1 MIGGIAAFLAIVFFV
16 MAHEAGHFIAAKATG
31 MKATEFFFGFG
42 PRLFSFRRGET
53 EYGVKALPFG
63 GYVRILGMN
72 SLEDVDPAD
81 AGRAYRDKKFWQKSV
96 AVLSGVAMNF
106 LIAYLMFF
114 GVIVAE
120 GVPETTSDGQP
131 VASTTLDQV
140 LLELDD
146 GSPSPAAE
154 AGLQSGD
161 RIVELNGRP
170 VVEWEDAASA
180 IEQSPDQTVEI
191 VVERDGAELTL
202 TTQLSS
208 RIEEEGTSPVGYLGV
223 SPEIAFR
230 SVGVWE
236 AMGLAGEAFADAIGA
251 TFSFLGK
258 MIQPASLIQLG
269 GVFGGNTD
277 IPDEIRPVSP
287 IGMVNIGTQAE
298 SLGIGNLIWLLA
310 SVNVVLGTLN
320 VLPLYPLDGGH
331 FAVAL
336 YEKVS
341 GRVADVRK
349 LAPVAA
355 VVIALVA
362 FVGLVGVVLDLINP
376 IRLPG

>member
-42 PRLFSFRRGET
+42 PRLLSFRRGET
-53 EYGVKALPFG
+53 EYGMKALPFG
-63 GYVRILGMN
+63 GYVKILGMN

-114 GVIVAE
+114 GLILAD
-120 GVPETTSDGQP
+120 GVPETTSDGLP

-146 GSPSPAAE
+146 GSPSPAAG
-154 AGLQSGD
+154 AGLAVGD

-180 IEQSPDQTVEI
+180 IEESPGETVEI
-191 VVERDGAELTL
+191 VVERDGAEVTL
-202 TTQLSS
+202 TAELAS
-208 RIEEEGTSPVGYLGV
+208 RVEEEGGSAVGYLGV
-223 SPEIAFR
+223 SPEQVFR
-230 SVGVWE
+230 SVGIWE
-236 AMGLAGEAFADAIGA
+236 AMGLAGEALVSTIGA
-251 TFSFLGK
+251 TFDFLGRL
-258 MIQPASLIQLG
+258 IQPASLAQLG
-269 GVFGGNTD
+269 GALVGNTD

-336 YEKVS
+336 YEKLT

-355 VVIALVA
+355 AVIALVV
-362 FVGLVGVVLDLINP
+362 FVGVVGIVLDIVNP
-376 IRLPG
+376 IRIPG

>member
-1 MIGGIAAFLAIVFFV
+1 MIGGIAAFLAIIFFV

-106 LIAYLMFF
+106 LIAYVMFF

-120 GVPETTSDGQP
+120 GVPQTASDGLP

-146 GSPSPAAE
+146 GSPSPASE
-154 AGLQSGD
+154 AGLQRGD
-161 RIVELNGRP
+161 RIVELDGRP
-170 VVEWEDAASA
+170 ITEWDEAASA
-180 IEQSPDQTVEI
+180 IEANPGETVEI
-191 VVERDGAELTL
+191 VVMRDGAEVTL
-202 TTQLSS
+202 TAALAS
-208 RIEEEGTSPVGYLGV
+208 RTEEGKTVGYLGV
-223 SPEIAFR
+223 APEIAFR
-230 SVGVWE
+230 SVGVFE
-236 AMGLAGEAFADAIGA
+236 AMGLAGEAFGDAIGA
-251 TFSFLGK
+251 TFDFLGRL
-258 MIQPASLIQLG
+258 IQPASLARLG
-269 GVFGGNTD
+269 GALVGNTD

-298 SLGIGNLIWLLA
+298 SLGIANLLWLLA

-331 FAVAL
+331 FAVAV
-336 YEKVS
+336 YEKLS

-362 FVGLVGVVLDLINP
+362 FVGLVGVVLDVIDP

>member
-1 MIGGIAAFLAIVFFV
+1 MIGGIAAFLAIIFFV
-16 MAHEAGHFIAAKATG
+16 MAHEAGHFVAAKATG

-96 AVLSGVAMNF
+96 AVLSGVAVNF
-106 LIAYLMFF
+106 LIAYFMFF
-114 GVIVAE
+114 GVILAE
-120 GVPETTSDGQP
+120 GVPQTTSDGLP

-140 LLELDD
+140 LTELDD

-154 AGLQSGD
+154 AGLQRGD

-170 VVEWEDAASA
+170 VVEWDDAASA
-180 IEQSPDQTVEI
+180 IEASPGETVEI
-191 VVERDGAELTL
+191 VIVRDGAEMTL
-202 TTQLSS
+202 TAQLSS
-208 RIEEEGTSPVGYLGV
+208 RTEEGSTVGYLGV
-223 SPEIAFR
+223 APEIAFR
-230 SVGVWE
+230 SAGIWE
-236 AMGLAGEAFADAIGA
+236 AMGLAAQSFADTIGA
-251 TFSFLGK
+251 TFEFLGRL
-258 MIQPASLIQLG
+258 IQPASLARLG
-269 GVFGGNTD
+269 GALVGNTD

-298 SLGIGNLIWLLA
+298 SLGIANLVWLLA
-310 SVNVVLGTLN
+310 SVNVVLGVLN

-331 FAVAL
+331 FAVAV

-355 VVIALVA
+355 AVIALVA
-362 FVGLVGVVLDLINP
+362 FVGLVGVVLDLIDP